1 MAIELKN
8 LIDEACRRFERN
20 FSAGDAAKLVN
31 DYYAS
36 DVLIVGEG
44 MVCGDKRFKEVNFP
58 SAHHPAA
65 RRVYYPGAVPPPGGM
80 RTEGPRTAVM
90 LTSLVGSSA
99 LDDRLERPAPHRVVS
114 EANYPRVKR

>member
-20 FSAGDAAKLVN
+20 FSAGDAKLVN

-44 MVCGDKRFKEVNFP
+44 KFP
-58 SAHHPAA
+58 ASMHE
-65 RRVYYPGAVPPPGGM
+65 
-80 RTEGPRTAVM
+80 TW
-90 LTSLVGSSA
+90 
-99 LDDRLERPAPHRVVS
+99 
-114 EANYPRVKR
+114 

>member
-44 MVCGDKRFKEVNFP
+44 EFSASNGPKRVSDSNR
-58 SAHHPAA
+58 SSIPAFEASHQRTEFRSNNRIEA
-65 RRVYYPGAVPPPGGM
+65 RR
-80 RTEGPRTAVM
+80 T
-90 LTSLVGSSA
+90 
-99 LDDRLERPAPHRVVS
+99 
-114 EANYPRVKR
+114 

>member
-20 FSAGDAAKLVN
+20 FSAGNAAKLVN

-44 MVCGDKRFKEVNFP
+44 EF
-58 SAHHPAA
+58 SASMHE
-65 RRVYYPGAVPPPGGM
+65 
-80 RTEGPRTAVM
+80 TW
-90 LTSLVGSSA
+90 
-99 LDDRLERPAPHRVVS
+99 
-114 EANYPRVKR
+114 

>member
-36 DVLIVGEG
+36 QITSCD
-44 MVCGDKRFKEVNFP
+44 
-58 SAHHPAA
+58 A
-65 RRVYYPGAVPPPGGM
+65 
-80 RTEGPRTAVM
+80 GPWWFR
-90 LTSLVGSSA
+90 LTV
-99 LDDRLERPAPHRVVS
+99 R
-114 EANYPRVKR
+114 

>member
-36 DVLIVGEG
+36 DALIVGEG
-44 MVCGDKRFKEVNFP
+44 MVCLEGHE
-58 SAHHPAA
+58 
-65 RRVYYPGAVPPPGGM
+65 GAV
-80 RTEGPRTAVM
+80 RYFEGAIAQYSACEMATQGVFRPRSVRSRRDM
-90 LTSLVGSSA
+90 
-99 LDDRLERPAPHRVVS
+99 
-114 EANYPRVKR
+114 

>member
-44 MVCGDKRFKEVNFP
+44 EF
-58 SAHHPAA
+58 SASNGVLALHFGYLEQPQN
-65 RRVYYPGAVPPPGGM
+65 RPRNPVTMRIGAPQRSQFGISV
-80 RTEGPRTAVM
+80 
-90 LTSLVGSSA
+90 
-99 LDDRLERPAPHRVVS
+99 
-114 EANYPRVKR
+114 

>member
-8 LIDEACRRFERN
+8 LIDEACRRLERN

-44 MVCGDKRFKEVNFP
+44 EFFASMQRLIKRGNRK
-58 SAHHPAA
+58 SLTMPALSST
-65 RRVYYPGAVPPPGGM
+65 VLYY
-80 RTEGPRTAVM
+80 
-90 LTSLVGSSA
+90 S
-99 LDDRLERPAPHRVVS
+99 
-114 EANYPRVKR
+114 

>member
-36 DVLIVGEG
+36 DVLIVGEYKISAT
-44 MVCGDKRFKEVNFP
+44 VREV
-58 SAHHPAA
+58 
-65 RRVYYPGAVPPPGGM
+65 R
-80 RTEGPRTAVM
+80 
-90 LTSLVGSSA
+90 
-99 LDDRLERPAPHRVVS
+99 
-114 EANYPRVKR
+114 

>member
-36 DVLIVGEG
+36 DILIVGEG
-44 MVCGDKRFKEVNFP
+44 EI
-58 SAHHPAA
+58 SASTHE
-65 RRVYYPGAVPPPGGM
+65 
-80 RTEGPRTAVM
+80 TW
-90 LTSLVGSSA
+90 
-99 LDDRLERPAPHRVVS
+99 
-114 EANYPRVKR
+114 